1 MDWMLFCGK
10 ISEILGPWK
19 SIVGFTFDNEKIV
32 YTIASEQY
40 EYTITEYSQLKENV
54 EKYNFNRY
62 AISNK
67 RKYESIVDLA
77 DINVRSHF
85 SQFFEDRLLDVKVKN
100 EDENITYSFR
110 EASKELVWYII
121 EDYDISRK
129 VYTRLHS
136 SYIER
141 KYQSLSEKD
150 LFGLLRLIIRLPIT
164 VIIESSVSK
173 GEEVLQQHA
182 KSFLF
187 NIAYNF
193 DYVLKLVSNIDD
205 LFPKRTSL
213 NRRRISNFE
222 ELMPP
227 QLSYKEE
234 LVEQYYMA
242 LASEDCFV
250 KFIGFY
256 HIMEHFYEE
265 VYNEDLF
272 NSVQYII
279 QHPKFSSKRRKDIV
293 KVVEL
298 IKKKTKQNKQ
308 EFQGTELEALELTLK
323 KYVDISELVND
334 LNEFSGTIVDYYKNS
349 EVTFSK
355 GDAVDLRD
363 FSNEKL
369 HKKLAARIYKTRN
382 SLVHSKSNENRTNER
397 GIYKPFYN
405 SQELSKE
412 IPLMRFISE
421 AIIINSS
428 KEL

>member
-40 EYTITEYSQLKENV
+40 EYTITEYSQLEENV

-62 AISNK
+62 AISHK